1 LGVASENLK
10 DAITKTLL
18 TFCGDGDTG

>member
-1 LGVASENLK
+1 MGVASENLK